1 MVDRGASVRAMV
13 TAVVSRPASVVA
25 AAVVVSLPASV
36 VAAAV
41 VVSLPGAAGPQKY
54 LLDKMHNT
62 DRIF

>member
-1 MVDRGASVRAMV
+1 MV